1 MKRLAF
7 FVFAALALCGC
18 KKDEYPGEDG
28 VFPTPNMI
36 MAYTLIEEITC
47 EKKDNNTMSFNPKG
61 KRVYNYDDLFSY
73 LCNMYN
79 DISFNKEIVPFTY
92 RAFAYP
98 FDKITMSCNADF
110 DDNHKAGASLDD
122 IVKIKFESLW
132 DYINNGYEYPEEYKK
147 YEESASGL
155 SVYGVVPYELYLS
168 EVNSSNSKLI
178 TPGYHNHIIF
188 TSSPTTPGE
197 YTFTLELTTNGETF
211 TTTFTH
217 KFE

>member
-1 MKRLAF
+1 MKRLI
-7 FVFAALALCGC
+7 FASIITLLLCGC
-18 KKDEYPGEDG
+18 KSEEENLIDG
-28 VFPTPNMI
+28 TNYSPNMI

-47 EKKDNNTMSFNPKG
+47 EKIDNNTMYFNPKG

-79 DISFNKEIVPFTY
+79 DISFNKKIVPFTY

-98 FDKITMSCNADF
+98 FDKIILSCNADF
-110 DDNHKAGASLDD
+110 DDNHKAGASLGD

-178 TPGYHNHIIF
+178 TPGYHNYIIF